1 MQQSAQIQV
10 QGIGQANVLAIAK
23 HHELLGLSKKSCIEL
38 ILNAPSIFD
47 TKLNRETAVRL
58 SSALED
64 VGLPCRVLDQNSPS
78 LRVSKSTDTHQ
89 DKYEIAAYINDFSA
103 ITEFASQIAAFTGQ
117 SGEDVIKSL
126 CNTPA
131 TLLGNLSETV
141 AKELAE
147 RFSVEGV
154 DVLVSCP
161 KRAKYT
167 LVAFAMDDLPSV
179 QQYYA
184 QLGMSRER
192 SKEGMMQ
199 WQAQNI
205 DFEKAYGAWRKANE
219 FHLPIVLQNHDYMR
233 FDIRLLPDEKA
244 NASNVDMPLLSAI
257 LADLCDIP
265 VAVHKKILANLP
277 MVIARCVD
285 WDTTQQTLAQLHQSG
300 VVAQANLISSNRFD
314 LSFPV
319 WEQSYGSLVSQLC
332 QTIMGKQTPINASK
346 NQSLL
351 LPVNANSHQA
361 LWLQH
366 ECKRSNIYCVLS
378 RR

>member
-23 HHELLGLSKKSCIEL
+23 HHELLGLSKRSCIEL
-38 ILNAPSIFD
+38 ILNAPSIFK

-64 VGLPCRVLDQNSPS
+64 VGLPCRVLDQTNPNLNASAN
-78 LRVSKSTDTHQ
+78 VETTQ

-103 ITEFASQIAAFTGQ
+103 ITEFASKIAAFTGQ
-117 SGEDVIKSL
+117 SGEEVIKSL

-141 AKELAE
+141 ANELAE
-147 RFSVEGV
+147 RFSIEGV

-161 KRAKYT
+161 KKAKYT
-167 LVAFAMDDLPSV
+167 LVAFALDDLQSV

-184 QLGMSRER
+184 QLGMTRER
-192 SKEGMMQ
+192 SKEGLMQ

-205 DFEKAYGAWRKANE
+205 DFDKAYGAWRKANE

-233 FDIRLLPDEKA
+233 FDVRLLPTEQ
-244 NASNVDMPLLSAI
+244 SNTATLNIEMLTPI
-257 LADLCDIP
+257 LADMCGIP
-265 VAVHKKILANLP
+265 AVVHEKLLANLP
-277 MVIARCVD
+277 MLIARCID
-285 WDTTQQTLAQLHQSG
+285 WDRTQELLAQLHQCG
-300 VVAQANLISSNRFD
+300 VNAEANLISSNRFD
-314 LSFPV
+314 LSFPN
-319 WEQSYGSLVSQLC
+319 WEESYAGLLTQLC
-332 QTIMGKQTPINASK
+332 QTIMGKQIPIKISK

-361 LWLQH
+361 LWLQY
-366 ECKRSNIYCVLS
+366 ECKRSNIHCLLS